1 MTQIYRM
8 LSLLAIALLL
18 GACTSKA
25 IYNPEEHFSSQLA
38 ISDSQMQRAIVTALH
53 DRQWTVQSVKPG
65 MIQAALTV
73 RNRHHA
79 EVDIPYTSTAFNIN
93 YRSSWGLDYKNGK
106 IHGNYNRWVNR
117 LRDNILKEL
126 SVDPIVE
133 SINELGAVTQGV
145 EGASYFNFQASVEKA
160 TAAGL
165 LDGSVRF
172 YLAGQQPPGELRK
185 IRTVTSSRKTNASNK
200 SDEEACSWALQSA
213 LVSLQNA
220 AKKAGANAVVDIAS
234 INKRDLYKDPQ
245 NFQCLAG
252 LLIASVALRGEL
264 ATIK

>member
-1 MTQIYRM
+1 MTQIHRI
-8 LSLLAIALLL
+8 LSLVAVALLL
-18 GACTSKA
+18 AACTSKP

-38 ISDSQMQRAIVTALH
+38 ISDNQMQRAIITALN
-53 DRQWTVQSVKPG
+53 DRQWVVQSIQPG
-65 MIQAALTV
+65 QIQASITV
-73 RNRHHA
+73 RGRHHA
-79 EVDIPYTSTAFNIN
+79 EVDIPYTSTSFNIN

-133 SINELGAVTQGV
+133 SVNELGAVTQGV
-145 EGASYFNFQASVEKA
+145 EGATYLNFQAGVERA
-160 TAAGL
+160 TQAGL

-172 YLAGQQPPGELRK
+172 YLAGQPVPGEVRR
-185 IRTVTSSRKTNASNK
+185 IRTVTSSRKTNGSNK
-200 SDEEACSWALQSA
+200 SDEEACIWALQSA

-220 AKKAGANAVVDIAS
+220 AKKAGANTVVDIAS
-234 INKRDLYKDPQ
+234 IDKRDLYKDPQ
-245 NFQCLAG
+245 KYQCRAG

-264 ATIK
+264 ATVK